1 MNICYHCK
9 NFVDMSPRTCSG
21 RCKINHIDVDY
32 VGTCEL
38 YKEERRNKT
47 MSDYNYEKN
56 NCTRVSIKLGNK
68 TDADIIEQL
77 NKQEN
82 KQGYIKQLIRDDI
95 SVNKC

>member
-1 MNICYHCK
+1 
-9 NFVDMSPRTCSG
+9 
-21 RCKINHIDVDY
+21 
-32 VGTCEL
+32 
-38 YKEERRNKT
+38 

-82 KQGYIKQLIRDDI
+82 KQGYIKELIREDI
-95 SVNKC
+95 TIQKKIMCSNK

>member
-1 MNICYHCK
+1 
-9 NFVDMSPRTCSG
+9 
-21 RCKINHIDVDY
+21 
-32 VGTCEL
+32 
-38 YKEERRNKT
+38 

-82 KQGYIKQLIRDDI
+82 KQGYIKQLIRNDI
-95 SVNKC
+95 RKEKMVDQLNALYGVGGYLLAK

>member
-1 MNICYHCK
+1 
-9 NFVDMSPRTCSG
+9 
-21 RCKINHIDVDY
+21 
-32 VGTCEL
+32 
-38 YKEERRNKT
+38 

-68 TDADIIEQL
+68 TDADIIEKL

-95 SVNKC
+95 IKENVINEHCYELGKYLLNNC